1 MSTALGYPLYM
12 NGQRLE
18 EPVTISH
25 VPSVSGTPDGLG
37 RASTGMQPYVPYQMV
52 PAPRRNQSMSGDIVN
67 AVQHPMRGIMQ
78 AVKGLGADSDTGGFS
93 PAAVAFGAL
102 LGIAIRAGAGYFVG
116 KAVAPSRDSEG
127 KYAAWGI
134 VAGVFGGTI
143 GLGIEAAIALNNKSR
158 Y

>member
-25 VPSVSGTPDGLG
+25 VPSVSGSPDGLG
-37 RASTGMQPYVPYQMV
+37 ATTSLIPQPYQ
-52 PAPRRNQSMSGDIVN
+52 PRRAVPQQRAVSGEIM
-67 AVQHPMRGIMQ
+67 AGAQHPMRGLLQ
-78 AVKGLGADSDTGGFS
+78 AVRGLGADSDTGGFS
-93 PAAVAFGAL
+93 PAALAFGAL
-102 LGIAIRAGAGYFVG
+102 LGIAVRAGAGYFVG

-143 GLGIEAAIALNNKSR
+143 GLGIEAAIALNNKR
-158 Y
+158 F